1 MRIGITKCSFI
12 SRKISDD
19 NSFSKC
25 ELPVAGNSQEVA
37 RMRRNAVKDILPWE
51 QPWSS
56 VTFLEGCTRWPLN
69 SLLLSKLL
77 DFILEA
83 SQHFAFLFL
92 GAPWTLLPS
101 PYAAPNTDSLDP
113 GWTGCYCTLDLQKT
127 PGHFLPAC
135 HFPNSADPLR
145 TPQVIVKRFL
155 FFFFLDAQ
163 LLPVFTIFWLS
174 NSSFWLKMKKAA
186 IKMPWTTRAKFLL
199 LWLNTSQT
207 TLQIA
212 NMLKTA
218 VMCSWWAMEL
228 HLWGSPWLSSTRCL
242 EKHLNQLPTSELLN
256 IKTKCLLRKVY
267 QELPNLGPWCALI
280 IISFT
285 ILLLT
290 HT

>member
-155 FFFFLDAQ
+155 FFFFFGCSI
-163 LLPVFTIFWLS
+163 V
-174 NSSFWLKMKKAA
+174 
-186 IKMPWTTRAKFLL
+186 TRFYYFL
-199 LWLNTSQT
+199 
-207 TLQIA
+207 TLQ
-212 NMLKTA
+212 L
-218 VMCSWWAMEL
+218 V
-228 HLWGSPWLSSTRCL
+228 
-242 EKHLNQLPTSELLN
+242 
-256 IKTKCLLRKVY
+256 
-267 QELPNLGPWCALI
+267 
-280 IISFT
+280 
-285 ILLLT
+285 ILA
-290 HT
+290 